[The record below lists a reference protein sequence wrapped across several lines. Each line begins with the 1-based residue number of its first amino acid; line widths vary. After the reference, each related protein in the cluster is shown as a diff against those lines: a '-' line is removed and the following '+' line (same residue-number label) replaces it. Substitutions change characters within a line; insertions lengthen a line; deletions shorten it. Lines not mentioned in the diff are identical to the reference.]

1 MDEKRVRLVNP
12 YNVPKLNRPK
22 VELPHYP
29 QKAELVV
36 EMAVASAS
44 VSSRGN
50 DNDNDIVIA
59 IVNVKVYLTRFNKLP
74 SRTTSSRWQV
84 DKEAIGL
91 SRVQQF
97 SHLCVACPYQI
108 SVNSI
113 FKHIQTTS
121 INTIIWQFVPF
132 IYHPL

>member
-12 YNVPKLNRPK
+12 YNVPKLNRHN

-36 EMAVASAS
+36 EVAVASAS
-44 VSSRGN
+44 VSSRG
-50 DNDNDIVIA
+50 NDNDIVIA

-113 FKHIQTTS
+113 FKHIHTTS

-132 IYHPL
+132 INHPL